1 MNQTYEP
8 NWWNRN
14 WKWFV
19 PVGCLSMLLLFAAFI
34 ALMIS
39 LVFGMM
45 KSSDVY
51 SQALTRAQ
59 ANPAVVEAL
68 GSPIRDGYLTSGN
81 ISETGPSGTAE
92 LSIPISGPKGSGTI
106 YLEARKST
114 GQWSFDKLVVE
125 IEKTN
130 RRIDLL
136 TGSEETGKPLP
147 DEPGAGENPPEDLG
161 NSSSI

>member
-1 MNQTYEP
+1 MNRPYEP
-8 NWWNRN
+8 SWWSRN

-19 PVGCLSMLLLFAAFI
+19 PVGCLTMIVLFVGFFVLI
-34 ALMIS
+34 MS

-51 SQALTRAQ
+51 SQALTRAK
-59 ANPAVVEAL
+59 ADTTVVEAL
-68 GSPIRDGYLTSGN
+68 GSPITDGYFTSGN

-114 GQWSFDKLVVE
+114 GQWTFTKLIVE
-125 IEKTN
+125 IEKSN
-130 RRIDLL
+130 QRIDLL
-136 TGSEETGKPLP
+136 PSLESNAKPML
-147 DEPGAGENPPEDLG
+147 DEPDTDESPSEDIG
-161 NSSSI
+161 NTSSI

>member
-1 MNQTYEP
+1 MDQAYQP

-19 PVGCLSMLLLFAAFI
+19 PVGCLSMILLFVAFI
-34 ALMIS
+34 ALIAS

-51 SQALTRAQ
+51 GQALTQ
-59 ANPAVVEAL
+59 AKASPMVIEAL
-68 GSPIRDGYLTSGN
+68 GAPIRDGYFTSGS
-81 ISETGPSGTAE
+81 IQESGPSGTAE
-92 LSIPISGPKGSGTI
+92 LSIPISGPKGSATI
-106 YLEARKST
+106 YLEARKSA
-114 GQWSFDKLVVE
+114 GQWSFTKLVVE

-136 TGSEETGKPLP
+136 VGSEANEKPALEEP
-147 DEPGAGENPPEDLG
+147 DAGEDAPQDIG
-161 NSSSI
+161 NASSI